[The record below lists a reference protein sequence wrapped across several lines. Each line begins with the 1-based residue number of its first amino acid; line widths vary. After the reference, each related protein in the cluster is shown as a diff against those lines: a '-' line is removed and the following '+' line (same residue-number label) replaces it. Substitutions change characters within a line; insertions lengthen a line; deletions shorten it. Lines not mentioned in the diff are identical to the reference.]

1 MPLSPAALRPLVDTY
16 LARHPEDRP
25 ALTGLLALLSDDS
38 GERFPAARTT
48 LPGHV
53 TCGAVVIDRARRV
66 LHIGHRSSGLTL
78 TPGGHAE
85 EADASLLAV
94 AVREVG
100 EETGLPASRLCLTPY
115 ALDAPFD
122 IDVHAIDA
130 RPEKGEPAHEHYDF
144 RFLFYLTDDAPPVL
158 ALQEEEV
165 TGATWLPFP
174 EIRSTTLRAKLLAA
188 ERELDGTPQPL
199 NASLL
204 LHDGHGRYLLH
215 LRDMREGIWEPGA
228 FALLGGGREPGDD
241 GPEATLRRELGEE
254 VPGLVPTG
262 LSPYEDQYETSP
274 DGLSVPVRV
283 YEGRWSGP
291 AESLDLRE
299 GVLVHWFAPEDL
311 DRLRLTP
318 GLAGLIRRHAAGRGG
333 ATGRCT
339 RARC

>member
-1 MPLSPAALRPLVDTY
+1 MPLTPAALRPLVDTY
-16 LARHPEDRP
+16 LALHPEDRP

-94 AVREVG
+94 AVREVR

-144 RFLFYLTDDAPPVL
+144 RFLFYLTDDAPPAL

-174 EIRSTTLRAKLLAA
+174 EIRSTTLRAKLLAS

-228 FALLGGGREPGDD
+228 FALLGGGRSPGTTAPRPRC
-241 GPEATLRRELGEE
+241 GASWARRF
-254 VPGLVPTG
+254 PGSCRPGCPRTR
-262 LSPYEDQYETSP
+262 TST
-274 DGLSVPVRV
+274 R
-283 YEGRWSGP
+283 
-291 AESLDLRE
+291 
-299 GVLVHWFAPEDL
+299 
-311 DRLRLTP
+311 
-318 GLAGLIRRHAAGRGG
+318 
-333 ATGRCT
+333 
-339 RARC
+339 RARTA

>member
-1 MPLSPAALRPLVDTY
+1 MPLTPATLRPLVDTY
-16 LARHPEDRP
+16 LTLHPKDRP

-38 GERFPAARTT
+38 GERFPAARAT

-130 RPEKGEPAHEHYDF
+130 RQEKGEPAHEHYDF

-188 ERELDGTPQPL
+188 EREWTAPRSRSTPPSSCTTGTGATSSISGTCAK
-199 NASLL
+199 AS
-204 LHDGHGRYLLH
+204 GCRA
-215 LRDMREGIWEPGA
+215 RSRSWA
-228 FALLGGGREPGDD
+228 
-241 GPEATLRRELGEE
+241 
-254 VPGLVPTG
+254 
-262 LSPYEDQYETSP
+262 
-274 DGLSVPVRV
+274 
-283 YEGRWSGP
+283 
-291 AESLDLRE
+291 
-299 GVLVHWFAPEDL
+299 
-311 DRLRLTP
+311 
-318 GLAGLIRRHAAGRGG
+318 AAGSPATTAPRPRCG
-333 ATGRCT
+333 ASWARRFPGSCRPGCPRTRT
-339 RARC
+339 STRRARTA